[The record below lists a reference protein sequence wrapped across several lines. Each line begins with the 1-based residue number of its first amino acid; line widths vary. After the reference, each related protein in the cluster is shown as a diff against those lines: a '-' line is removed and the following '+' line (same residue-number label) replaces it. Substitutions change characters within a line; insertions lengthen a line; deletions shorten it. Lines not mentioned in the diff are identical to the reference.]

1 MECPRGFD
9 NGLDGCQCAKVF
21 LNNSEKYRVSCNI
34 DTNLIIERQ
43 YSVWIDATTSYSKQC
58 SLVYCN
64 PDYLQVN
71 LSNVDG
77 ADVQCLH
84 HRSGVLCGGCRKNYS
99 LAIGSSNCLADCSNR
114 YLSLLAVFAVAGVL
128 LVLAIKYLNLTVTQG
143 LISGLLF
150 YANIV
155 QTNKAVFLLSNEPGV
170 SAFATVIAWFNLAAK
185 RIRFTTSIMEAWY
198 LRYIFSRS
206 K

>member
-1 MECPRGFD
+1 MQHFYTMLED
-9 NGLDGCQCAKVF
+9 T
-21 LNNSEKYRVSCNI
+21 VSCDI
-34 DTNLIIERQ
+34 DTQSIGRE

-99 LAIGSSNCLADCSNR
+99 LATGSSNCLADCSNR
-114 YLSLLAVFAVAGVL
+114 YLSLLAVFALAGVL
-128 LVLAIKYLNLTVTQG
+128 LVLAIKYITQPDG
-143 LISGLLF
+143 NSGTHQWSRFVCSRQTKECF
-150 YANIV
+150 YRLMSLELEY
-155 QTNKAVFLLSNEPGV
+155 FLQ
-170 SAFATVIAWFNLAAK
+170 
-185 RIRFTTSIMEAWY
+185 
-198 LRYIFSRS
+198 
-206 K
+206 